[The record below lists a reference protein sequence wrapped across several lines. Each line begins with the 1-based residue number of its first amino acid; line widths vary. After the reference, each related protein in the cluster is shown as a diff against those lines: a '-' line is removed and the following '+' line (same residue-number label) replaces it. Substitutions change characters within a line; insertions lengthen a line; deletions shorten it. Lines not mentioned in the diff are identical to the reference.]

1 MRIIGDDTNRFTL
14 NARQCRDHSET
25 ETASEFKDGIDIK
38 HQFNNISNVVRLD
51 SIDWNGR
58 TQLILIVDG
67 EVANWALKIRQVLL
81 C

>member
-1 MRIIGDDTNRFTL
+1 MRIIGDDTNGFAL

-25 ETASEFKDGIDIK
+25 EPTSEFKNGIDIK

-58 TQLILIVDG
+58 TQLVLIVDG
-67 EVANWALKIRQVLL
+67 EVAN
-81 C
+81 